1 MQREEPPV
9 VDVAERPNTVPRTL
23 SRRHHSAELLFFL
36 AGLRTARSS
45 PTDDSG
51 GHERRI
57 GRERDAS
64 GGSGGRQH
72 REQRIFVEE
81 LGGERLERT
90 QAEGDSIQQQQRL
103 PGGSGRRF
111 VASLGAFH
119 SNQREDPQNE
129 KAEVVWNRRETG
141 HNRLRKE
148 TGFGKVEW
156 MLANAF
162 CKINIYV
169 DWSLEIEQLDA
180 NSTSPRVPSENGER
194 TKRRSGRSDSWI
206 HISGF
211 CRQMAEVSPSKSKTE
226 AKEQRTKV
234 DAELDQKLVAYI
246 ENTHDVTW
254 HDIGL
259 KANDLHREAIS
270 KSGVFEDGDGE
281 FNANMGWVSRFF
293 KRVQDQVRTI
303 PPPVSNPV
311 SSHPFNEP
319 ISMVQTTPLEMP
331 TGAVAESILSQSVS
345 KRRKPLRPQRL
356 DRPTLRLSPQQQDC
370 ESAATS
376 QDDAVSKNM
385 DLNKTAHEENLNVTG

>member
-1 MQREEPPV
+1 MTCASQIFPAAHRFV
-9 VDVAERPNTVPRTL
+9 ILLFVLFWIARIKLSCAGNSIIQTSIGYGIRAERPNTVPRTL

-141 HNRLRKE
+141 HNRLRKGHWKSSSW
-148 TGFGKVEW
+148 TR
-156 MLANAF
+156 
-162 CKINIYV
+162 I
-169 DWSLEIEQLDA
+169 Q
-180 NSTSPRVPSENGER
+180 
-194 TKRRSGRSDSWI
+194 RRREF
-206 HISGF
+206 HQ
-211 CRQMAEVSPSKSKTE
+211 RM
-226 AKEQRTKV
+226 AKERR
-234 DAELDQKLVAYI
+234 EDQVAYI